1 MLHSKEEWEPH
12 AGADQRLTGGRDII
26 KDLIV
31 IRNIRR
37 TNRKE
42 LHLQVLIRQASTS

>member
-1 MLHSKEEWEPH
+1 MLRSNEECEPH
-12 AGADQRLTGGRDII
+12 SGANERFIGGRDII

-37 TNRKE
+37 TSRKE
-42 LHLQVLIRQASTS
+42 LVI